1 MANKVVFYPLT
12 KTIKINS
19 GITSIDFKVDIYS
32 DGKEDWLS
40 TDFNKYK
47 FPVRSI
53 GGEIVTGGKVLE
65 PTFFLM
71 YGWQIEPASENH
83 ELSIFGNIFHD
94 DSIPIVKVPSGSYS
108 IIVNLSTTV
117 SPDKINSDIVQQVS
131 EAALYENRV
140 YIDANS
146 QNSGTVLPVGT
157 KQYPVNNITDAQAI
171 ALARKNKLFLLS
183 DLTITD
189 IEPTDTLVIG
199 SDNWKI
205 LTIES
210 GLTGQCTF
218 EKIYLYGEMCGV
230 YDTLV
235 NCWSG
240 PLTNFAGWMEHTSIE
255 SVELAPYNE
264 DSWGQSWFDS
274 ITSMEPN
281 VPMEII
287 MNTNT
292 DIIIN
297 DMWGKLIPRN
307 MTEGSK
313 VEINMSAG
321 KLIID
326 ESCSG
331 GDIVIRGI
339 GNIEN
344 NSSIIPTMD
353 SFVNQENISEAV
365 WCALTENHDM
375 PGSFGEAIKFINAI
389 LRNKMVTDPVT
400 GLLSVYDDDGVLLLQ
415 AQIYEDAL
423 GIQKYQGKGADRRER
438 LV

>member
-83 ELSIFGNIFHD
+83 ELSVFGNIFHD

-240 PLTNFAGWMEHTSIE
+240 PLTNS
-255 SVELAPYNE
+255 
-264 DSWGQSWFDS
+264 
-274 ITSMEPN
+274 
-281 VPMEII
+281 
-287 MNTNT
+287 
-292 DIIIN
+292 
-297 DMWGKLIPRN
+297 
-307 MTEGSK
+307 
-313 VEINMSAG
+313 
-321 KLIID
+321 
-326 ESCSG
+326 
-331 GDIVIRGI
+331 
-339 GNIEN
+339 
-344 NSSIIPTMD
+344 
-353 SFVNQENISEAV
+353 
-365 WCALTENHDM
+365 
-375 PGSFGEAIKFINAI
+375 
-389 LRNKMVTDPVT
+389 
-400 GLLSVYDDDGVLLLQ
+400 
-415 AQIYEDAL
+415 
-423 GIQKYQGKGADRRER
+423 
-438 LV
+438 